1 MPLGPLTDSMLLKT
15 DKSMVGP
22 AFQISYK
29 TILLHDGQEGGGS
42 YKIST
47 TRRKYQ
53 RARFGVGRT
62 VKIIILLCQPA
73 AATPRD

>member
-29 TILLHDGQEGGGS
+29 TILLHDGQEGGS
-42 YKIST
+42 YKISA

-73 AATPRD
+73 AATSRD